1 MVVGSRDLTAIF
13 FGFIFI
19 SINKTNMLYK
29 KVLFARTFRLDRI
42 KLHSV
47 LNTLF
52 LNLPTSINNDEIKSL
67 AIKPIFADRIR
78 DRSKTFELRTYPPG
92 ILPGSWVALYESAP
106 TKAIQTIFKAGRTF
120 RLTPN
125 DAWEMYSE
133 EFGIDFDSYFGYF
146 RRRAWAYGVEVKDVR
161 SFEPISLSELRTSG
175 DFNVPQMCQ
184 RLKSTHKR
192 ILTAA
197 AA

>member
-13 FGFIFI
+13 FGFIFF

-42 KLHSV
+42 YLHSV

-133 EFGIDFDSYFGYF
+133 DFGIDFDSYFGYF
-146 RRRAWAYGVEVKDVR
+146 RRRAWAYGVEVKEVR

>member
-1 MVVGSRDLTAIF
+1 
-13 FGFIFI
+13 
-19 SINKTNMLYK
+19 MLYK
-29 KVLFARTFRLDRI
+29 KVLFERTFRLDRI
-42 KLHSV
+42 QKQRV
-47 LNTLF
+47 FNTLF

>member
-13 FGFIFI
+13 FGSDFL
-19 SINKTNMLYK
+19 SINKTNVLYK
-29 KVLFARTFRLDRI
+29 KVLFERTFRLDRI

>member
-1 MVVGSRDLTAIF
+1 
-13 FGFIFI
+13 
-19 SINKTNMLYK
+19 MLYK
-29 KVLFARTFRLDRI
+29 KVLFERTFRLDRI
-42 KLHSV
+42 QKQRV
-47 LNTLF
+47 FNTLF

-125 DAWEMYSE
+125 DAWEMYAD

-146 RRRAWAYGVEVKDVR
+146 RRRAWAYGVEVKEVR